1 MLVGILRES
10 RTMVACPTAT
20 PATSVMASRDPR
32 GKTPTLSPRSGARGR
47 AAGASPWATPSTIRK
62 IAAAARCLPGMRI
75 AHGVGRRSTTRYTR
89 GTVNVAVTIAPTGTH
104 ELSRSLRPRHVSMIT
119 IGGII
124 GAGLFVGSSVAINAA
139 GPAII
144 ISYALTGFLL
154 LLVMRMLGEM
164 AVEMPQVRSFTEF
177 TRATL
182 GNWAGFSVG
191 WLYWYFWVVVI
202 PVEAIAGAGIIQRWL
217 PLPMWQI
224 GAALMLAMT
233 CVNLMSARAYGE
245 FEFWFASIK
254 VAAILVFIVVVG
266 AHALGYGSAGGST
279 FSTLVAYGGFAP
291 RGPFAVLAAVTTVI
305 WSMMG
310 AEVVTIAAAESPEP
324 ARAVAR
330 MTSTIISRIL
340 LFYVGSIFVIVSTV
354 PWTRVV
360 SGQSPFTLALDEIR
374 FPYAGEF
381 MAAVILTAV
390 LSCLNS
396 SFYIA
401 SRVLFVLASRGDA
414 PRWLVRTNS
423 RHVPAR
429 AVLLASAVGV
439 AGVAAAIL
447 SPSIVFAFLVNA
459 SGAIIAVIYLAI
471 AVSQVR
477 TRRAR
482 QRAGDP
488 APSLPMWLFPWLS
501 YVAIAGMLM
510 VLIAMAFTPWH
521 RAEFWTSTVSV
532 AVALLAYVVFR
543 RGRAAALTT
552 APVAR

>member
-1 MLVGILRES
+1 
-10 RTMVACPTAT
+10 
-20 PATSVMASRDPR
+20 
-32 GKTPTLSPRSGARGR
+32 
-47 AAGASPWATPSTIRK
+47 
-62 IAAAARCLPGMRI
+62 MRI

-89 GTVNVAVTIAPTGTH
+89 GTVNEAVTIAPTGTH

-202 PVEAIAGAGIIQRWL
+202 PVEAIAGAGIIENWV
-217 PLPMWQI
+217 PLPTWVI
-224 GAALMLAMT
+224 GTVLMALMTA
-233 CVNLMSARAYGE
+233 VNLMSARAYGE
-245 FEFWFASIK
+245 FEFWFSSIK
-254 VAAILVFIVVVG
+254 VAAIISFIIVVG
-266 AHALGYGSAGGST
+266 AHAFGYRSPTGPT
-279 FSTLVAYGGFAP
+279 FSNLVAYGGFAP
-291 RGPFAVLAAVTTVI
+291 QGWFAVLASVTTVI

-340 LFYVGSIFVIVSTV
+340 LFYVLSVFVITCAV

-360 SGQSPFTLALDEIR
+360 SAQSPFTLALDEVH
-374 FPYAGEF
+374 FPYASTI

-414 PRWLVRTNS
+414 PRALVRTNR

-429 AVLLASAVGV
+429 AVLLASAFGFVGV
-439 AGVAAAIL
+439 IAAIL
-447 SPSIVFAFLVNA
+447 SPAGVFKFLVNA
-459 SGAIIAVIYLAI
+459 SGAVIAIIYLMI
-471 AVSQVR
+471 GVSQVCS
-477 TRRAR
+477 RRAR
-482 QRAGDP
+482 ERAGLP
-488 APSLPMWLFPWLS
+488 PSALPMWLFPWLS
-501 YVAIAGMLM
+501 YLAIAGMAS
-510 VLIAMAFTPWH
+510 VIIAMAFTPSH
-521 RAEFWTSTVSV
+521 RAEFWTSMVSI
-532 AVALLAYVVFR
+532 AVALLAYVGFR
-543 RGRAAALTT
+543 RPRTAALPS
-552 APVAR
+552 AESSPAQSR

>member
-1 MLVGILRES
+1 MIDV
-10 RTMVACPTAT
+10 P
-20 PATSVMASRDPR
+20 
-32 GKTPTLSPRSGARGR
+32 
-47 AAGASPWATPSTIRK
+47 
-62 IAAAARCLPGMRI
+62 AAAA
-75 AHGVGRRSTTRYTR
+75 ADQ
-89 GTVNVAVTIAPTGTH
+89 NA
-104 ELSRSLRPRHVSMIT
+104 LSRSLRPRHVAMIT

-124 GAGLFVGSSVAINAA
+124 GAGLFVGSSVAIAAA

-144 ISYALTGFLL
+144 VSYALTG
-154 LLVMRMLGEM
+154 LLVLLIMRMLGEM
-164 AVEMPQVRSFTEF
+164 AVDMPQVRSFTEF
-177 TRATL
+177 TRAAL

-224 GAALMLAMT
+224 GTALMLLMS

-245 FEFWFASIK
+245 FEFWFSSIK
-254 VAAILVFIVVVG
+254 VAAIVCFIVVVG
-266 AHALGYGSAGGST
+266 AHACGYRSATGPT
-279 FSTLVAYGGFAP
+279 FSTLIDYGGFAP

-330 MTSTIISRIL
+330 MTSTIITRIL

-354 PWTRVV
+354 PWRHVV
-360 SGQSPFTLALDEIR
+360 PGQSPFTLALDGMR
-374 FPYAGEF
+374 FPYASEF

-396 SFYIA
+396 SFYVA

-414 PRWLVRTNS
+414 PRWLVRTNR

-429 AVLLASAVGV
+429 AVLLASVVGF
-439 AGVAAAIL
+439 AGVIAAIL
-447 SPSIVFAFLVNA
+447 SPSVVFAFLVNA

-482 QRAGDP
+482 ERAGEP
-488 APSLPMWLFPWLS
+488 PPTLPMWLFPWLS
-501 YVAIAGMLM
+501 YLAIAGMLL
-510 VLIAMAFTPWH
+510 VLIAMALTPAH
-521 RAEFWTSTVSV
+521 RAEFWTSTISIV
-532 AVALLAYVVFR
+532 VALLAYVVFR
-543 RGRAAALTT
+543 RGRAGALST
-552 APVAR
+552 AHATR

>member
-1 MLVGILRES
+1 
-10 RTMVACPTAT
+10 MVEALTTA
-20 PATSVMASRDPR
+20 PAGQNA
-32 GKTPTLSPRSGARGR
+32 
-47 AAGASPWATPSTIRK
+47 
-62 IAAAARCLPGMRI
+62 
-75 AHGVGRRSTTRYTR
+75 
-89 GTVNVAVTIAPTGTH
+89 
-104 ELSRSLRPRHVSMIT
+104 LSRSLRPRHVSMIT

-124 GAGLFVGSSVAINAA
+124 GAGLFVGSSVAIAAA

-144 ISYALTGFLL
+144 VTYALTGLL
-154 LLVMRMLGEM
+154 ILLVMRMLGEM
-164 AVEMPQVRSFTEF
+164 AVEMPHVRSFTEF
-177 TRATL
+177 TRAAL

-217 PLPMWQI
+217 PLPTWQI

-374 FPYAGEF
+374 FPYASEF

-482 QRAGDP
+482 QRAGEP

-510 VLIAMAFTPWH
+510 VLIAMALTPWH